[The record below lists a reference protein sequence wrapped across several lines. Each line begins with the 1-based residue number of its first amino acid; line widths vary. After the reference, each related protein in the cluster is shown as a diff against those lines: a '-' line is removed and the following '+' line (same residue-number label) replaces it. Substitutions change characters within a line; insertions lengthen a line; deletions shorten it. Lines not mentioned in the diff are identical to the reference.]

1 MVVEMD
7 HEAAA
12 ADAEAALL
20 ELTTEQCVERL
31 RAAHVGRIAVVVNE
45 FPIVLPV
52 NFRVVDMPGTPWLAF
67 RTRKGNVLD
76 RAAIPAAIEIDG
88 IDLVDRRGWAVL
100 AQGTLHHVDPTAADF
115 EGRFD
120 PGTWLPDR
128 EAWLAV
134 IPFAITGRRIVDPT
148 DWSDLAPRDE
158 G

>member
-1 MVVEMD
+1 MVVEMERETVGTD
-7 HEAAA
+7 T
-12 ADAEAALL
+12 ALL
-20 ELTTEQCVERL
+20 ELTNEQCVERL

-45 FPIVLPV
+45 FPLVMPV

-67 RTRKGNVLD
+67 RTRRGNILD
-76 RAAIPAAIEIDG
+76 RAPIPAAIEIDG

-115 EGRFD
+115 EARFD

-134 IPFAITGRRIVDPT
+134 IPFSITGRRIVDAA
-148 DWSDLAPRDE
+148 DWSDFAPDAGR
-158 G
+158 